1 MSRYISYREY
11 LNKDILKCFKAI
23 TLSVLTSLN
32 IASADKSE
40 EIAED
45 CRENRFSLHQVIRV
59 ITTQQAIPKQK
70 CKGQAYQSQM
80 YNSLD
85 SDYRSTLVN
94 DSLFRSGYESIDNQ
108 EFSLNPGAKN
118 LDLIQRRNG
127 NQTDGSATEV
137 IPGYIELKK

>member
-1 MSRYISYREY
+1 MAPHISYRENR
-11 LNKDILKCFKAI
+11 NKYILKCFQAI
-23 TLSVLTSLN
+23 TLGVVISVN
-32 IASADKSE
+32 IASADRSE

-45 CRENRFSLHQVIRV
+45 CNENRFGLHQFMRF
-59 ITTQQAIPKQK
+59 ITTQPAIPKQK

-108 EFSLNPGAKN
+108 EFSLNPGAEN